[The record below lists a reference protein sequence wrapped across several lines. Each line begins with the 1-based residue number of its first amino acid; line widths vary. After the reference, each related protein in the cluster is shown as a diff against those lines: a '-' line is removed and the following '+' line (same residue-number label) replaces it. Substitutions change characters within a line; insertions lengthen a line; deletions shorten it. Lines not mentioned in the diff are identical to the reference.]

1 MKRERLIEIS
11 TSEGESDV
19 RRLAASAVLLKAD
32 GKAHHSAAIAADLG
46 WTLRR
51 VETAAI
57 AAEEHGLLTRT
68 PKRRI

>member
-1 MKRERLIEIS
+1 MKRERLIEICAD
-11 TSEGESDV
+11 EGESDV
-19 RRLAASAVLLKAD
+19 RRLTASAILLRVD

-46 WTLRR
+46 WPIRR

-68 PKRRI
+68 PKRRV